1 MMKYKNNIEGMMMI
15 RVKEEMKKTEEQDKM
30 D

>member
-1 MMKYKNNIEGMMMI
+1 MKYKNNIEGMMMI